1 MPDVRESE
9 CSRRE
14 GEPRLADGVSD
25 DLVRH
30 YREGN
35 RDGDKFEKPLANS
48 FDRAIPCSRS
58 SLSEPLFGTQTVI
71 VINS

>member
-1 MPDVRESE
+1 MFENPNAPAGKR
-9 CSRRE
+9 
-14 GEPRLADGVSD
+14 EPRLADGVSD

-35 RDGDKFEKPLANS
+35 RDEDKFEKPLANS
-48 FDRAIPCSRS
+48 FARAIPYSRS

>member
-1 MPDVRESE
+1 MFENPNAPA
-9 CSRRE
+9 
-14 GEPRLADGVSD
+14 GKPRLADGVSD

-48 FDRAIPCSRS
+48 FARAIPYSRS

>member
-1 MPDVRESE
+1 MFENPNAPA
-9 CSRRE
+9 
-14 GEPRLADGVSD
+14 GKPRLADRVSD

-48 FDRAIPCSRS
+48 FARAIPCSRS

>member
-1 MPDVRESE
+1 MFENPNAPAGKR
-9 CSRRE
+9 
-14 GEPRLADGVSD
+14 EPRLADGVSD
-25 DLVRH
+25 DLVQH

-48 FDRAIPCSRS
+48 FARAIPCSRS

>member
-1 MPDVRESE
+1 MFENPNAPAGKR
-9 CSRRE
+9 
-14 GEPRLADGVSD
+14 EPRLADGVSD

-35 RDGDKFEKPLANS
+35 RDKDKFEKPLANS
-48 FDRAIPCSRS
+48 FARAIPYSRS

>member
-1 MPDVRESE
+1 MFENPNAPAGKR
-9 CSRRE
+9 
-14 GEPRLADGVSD
+14 EPRLADGVSD

-48 FDRAIPCSRS
+48 FARAIPYSRS